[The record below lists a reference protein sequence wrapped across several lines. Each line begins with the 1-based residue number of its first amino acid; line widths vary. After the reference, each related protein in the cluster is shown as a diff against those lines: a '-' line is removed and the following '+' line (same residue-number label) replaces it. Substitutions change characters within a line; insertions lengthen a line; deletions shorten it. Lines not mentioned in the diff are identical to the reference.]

1 MPEITLTIDGKEV
14 SVERGATILEA
25 AEKAGVRI
33 PTLCHDKRLIPFG
46 ACRMCVVELKGR
58 RGLMPACFNPA
69 RNGMEVLTNTPAV
82 IEARKLQLQLI
93 LRHHPLDC
101 PVCEAAGA
109 CQLQNLVVEYGIE
122 EIPFPR
128 EAPKFPV
135 DLRSHF
141 IKRDS
146 NRCILCGCCVRICN
160 EVQGVNELSFV
171 NRGIRTE
178 ISTDFGRPLDC
189 EFCGQCVSAC
199 PVGALVYKPLGPMGR
214 PWEVTRT
221 ETVCAFCGLGCSML
235 LETKKGR
242 VIQVSSRYDIGTNEG
257 NLCVKGR
264 FGWTCVQADGRLT
277 KPLVRD
283 GERWA
288 ELSWGEAM
296 ERITGRWKEL
306 LAKGGGGTIAV
317 LGSARLTNEEAYVLQ
332 RLARGVLGTP
342 NLDHG
347 AGLSYAPLLHGVG
360 PVLGYAAATN
370 GIREIREADVILAVC
385 GDFKETHPVAKN
397 QVVLASGRRKS
408 KVIVLDHVHTS
419 LCDLTG
425 AEAVFVRPGTEG
437 LALRGM
443 IRCILEEGLWD
454 RAFVENRTE
463 GIEALREAVEPFGLD
478 FVAQRTGAR
487 EAQIREAAGA
497 FARAGTGCIL
507 MSSGTLGVGDPVDLA
522 RAAACLAALVGKVGR
537 RGCGLHIY
545 GEKANSQGAL
555 DMGLVPGFLPGYV
568 SLGDPEGRKALEE
581 LWGVTL
587 PQAAGHTARAILQG
601 CAEGSIEGLYVVGE
615 NPIGTYPDRAW
626 VQEALGKVKF
636 LVVQDLFMSETAKL
650 AHVVLPV
657 ASFAEK
663 DGTFTSVDRRIQ
675 RLRKSLAPLDGV
687 KTDLEIFMDLAAAM
701 GKAFPY
707 RGPEDVL
714 EEVGRSVSLYRGI
727 RWGEIPSGGLA
738 WPLGGDGGPRG
749 TTLLYAEEFPQGRA
763 RLELG
768 PWDEGPLQGGGKD
781 FPWVLH
787 PQTRWFHSGT
797 FSTWSPSLME
807 VCPGP
812 TVLLHWEDAEE
823 AGLREGD
830 QARVISA
837 RGELA
842 APVRTRL
849 RGPRGV
855 VQVAHHF
862 KEQALNRLLGWGEG
876 LTWVRVEKAS

>member
-1 MPEITLTIDGKEV
+1 MTIDGIEV

-25 AEKAGVRI
+25 AEKAGVKI

-58 RGLMPACFNPA
+58 RGLTPACFNPA
-69 RNGMEVLTNTPAV
+69 RNGMEVLTNTPTV

-101 PVCEAAGA
+101 PVCEAGGA
-109 CQLQNLVVEYGIE
+109 CKLQNLVMEYGIE

-128 EAPKFPV
+128 EAPRFPV

-141 IKRDS
+141 IKRDT

-199 PVGALVYKPLGPMGR
+199 PVGALVYKPIGPMGR
-214 PWEVTRT
+214 PWEVART
-221 ETVCAFCGLGCSML
+221 ESVCAFCGLGCSMV
-235 LETKKGR
+235 LETKRGK

-264 FGWTCVQADGRLT
+264 FGWTFVQAEDRLT
-277 KPLVRD
+277 KPLIRD
-283 GERWA
+283 GQRWA
-288 ELSWGEAM
+288 EVSWGEAI
-296 ERITGRWKEL
+296 ERVTGHWREIL
-306 LAKGGGGTIAV
+306 SHGGGGALAV

-347 AGLSYAPLLHGVG
+347 AGLSYAALLDGVG

-370 GIREIREADVILAVC
+370 GIRDIREADVILAVC

-408 KVIVLDHVHTS
+408 RVIVLDHVHTS
-419 LCDLTG
+419 LCDLAG
-425 AEAVFVRPGTEG
+425 ADAIFVRPGTEG
-437 LALRGM
+437 LAIRGM
-443 IRCILEEGLWD
+443 IRCILDEGLWD

-463 GIEALREAVEPFGLD
+463 GIEKLREALGALD
-478 FVAQRTGAR
+478 LETVAERTGASGS
-487 EAQIREAAGA
+487 QLREAAKA
-497 FARAGTGCIL
+497 FAQAGTGCIL
-507 MSSGTLGVGDPVDLA
+507 MSLGTLNVGDPVDVA

-537 RGCGLHIY
+537 KGCGLHIY

-555 DMGLVPGFLPGYV
+555 DMGLVPGLLPGYV
-568 SLGDPEGRKALEE
+568 SLVDQEGRKAFED
-581 LWGVTL
+581 LWQVSL
-587 PQAAGHTARAILQG
+587 PQSEGRGARAILEG
-601 CAEGSIEGLYVVGE
+601 CEGGPVQGLYVVGE
-615 NPIGTYPDRAW
+615 NPVGTYPDRAW
-626 VQEALGKVKF
+626 VERALGKVGF

-650 AHVVLPV
+650 AHVVLPA

-675 RLRKSLAPLDGV
+675 RLRKALAPADGA
-687 KTDLEIFMDLAAAM
+687 KTDLDIFMELAAAM
-701 GKAFPY
+701 GAAFPY

-714 EEVGRSVSLYRGI
+714 EEIGRGVVLYKGI
-727 RWGEIPSGGLA
+727 KWGEIPSGGLA
-738 WPLGGDGGPRG
+738 WPLQGEAGPKG
-749 TTLLYAEEFPQGRA
+749 TPDLYAEEFPHGRA
-763 RLELG
+763 RLELK
-768 PWDEGPLQGGGKD
+768 PWSDGPLQGNGKD
-781 FPWVLH
+781 FPWILH

-823 AGLREGD
+823 VGLHDGD

-837 RGELA
+837 RGEVV
-842 APVRTRL
+842 APVTTRV

-855 VQVAHHF
+855 VQVPHHF
-862 KEQALNRLLGWGEG
+862 KDQALNRLVGWEEG
-876 LTWVRVEKAS
+876 TVRVRVEKA

>member
-1 MPEITLTIDGKEV
+1 MSKITLTIDGIEV

-25 AEKAGVRI
+25 AEKAGIRI

-58 RGLMPACFNPA
+58 RGLTPACFNPA
-69 RNGMEVLTNTPAV
+69 RNGMEVLTNTPTV
-82 IEARKLQLQLI
+82 VEARKLQLQLI

-101 PVCEAAGA
+101 PVCEAGGA

-122 EIPFPR
+122 EVLFQR
-128 EAPKFPV
+128 ESPKFPV

-141 IKRDS
+141 IKRDM

-171 NRGIRTE
+171 HRGIRTE

-214 PWEVTRT
+214 PWEVART
-221 ETVCAFCGLGCSML
+221 ETICAYCGLGCSL
-235 LETKKGR
+235 VLETKRGK
-242 VIQVSSRYDIGTNEG
+242 IAQVSSRYDIGSNEG

-264 FGWTCVQADGRLT
+264 FGWTYVQAEGRLT
-277 KPLVRD
+277 KPMIRD
-283 GERWA
+283 GHRWA
-288 ELSWGEAM
+288 EISWGEAI
-296 ERITGRWKEL
+296 ERIAGQWREISSQ
-306 LAKGGGGTIAV
+306 GGGGALAV

-332 RLARGVLGTP
+332 RLARGVLGTSH
-342 NLDHG
+342 LDHG
-347 AGLSYAPLLHGVG
+347 AGLSYAPLLAGVR
-360 PVLGYAAATN
+360 PVLGYPAATSP
-370 GIREIREADVILAVC
+370 IRDIREADVILAVC

-419 LCDLTG
+419 LSDLMG
-425 AEAVFVRPGTEG
+425 AEAIFVRPGMEG
-437 LALRGM
+437 LAIRGM
-443 IRCILEEGLWD
+443 IRCILDEGLWD

-463 GIEALREAVEPFGLD
+463 GIEELREAVEPFALD
-478 FVAQRTGAR
+478 VVAERTGAP
-487 EAQIREAAGA
+487 EAQLREAAKA
-497 FARAGTGCIL
+497 FARAGTGSIL
-507 MSSGTLGVGDPVDLA
+507 MSMGTWGVGDAVDLA
-522 RAAACLAALVGKVGR
+522 RAAACLAVLVGKVGR
-537 RGCGLHIY
+537 KGCGLHIY

-568 SLGDPEGRKALEE
+568 PMEDQEGRKAFED
-581 LWGVTL
+581 LWHVSL
-587 PQAAGHTARAILQG
+587 PPSEGRGAMAILEG
-601 CAEGSIEGLYVVGE
+601 CENGQVQGLYVVGE
-615 NPIGTYPDRAW
+615 NPVGTYPDKAW
-626 VQEALGKVKF
+626 VERALGKVRF
-636 LVVQDLFMSETAKL
+636 LVVQDLFMSETAEL
-650 AHVVLPV
+650 AHMVLPV

-675 RLRKSLAPLDGV
+675 RLRKALATTAGV
-687 KTDLEIFMDLAAAM
+687 KTDLEIFMELAAAM
-701 GKAFPY
+701 GAAFPY
-707 RGPEDVL
+707 GGPEDVL
-714 EEVGRSVSLYRGI
+714 EEIGRGVGLYRGI
-727 RWGEIPSGGLA
+727 KWGEIPSGGLA
-738 WPLGGDGGPRG
+738 WPLQGDAKPEG
-749 TTLLYAEEFPQGRA
+749 TPNLYAEEFPQGRA
-763 RLELG
+763 RLRLE
-768 PWDEGPLQGGGKD
+768 PREDRPLQGNGRE

-812 TVLLHWEDAEE
+812 TVILHWEDAEE
-823 AGLREGD
+823 VGLHDGD

-837 RGELA
+837 KGEVVG
-842 APVRTRL
+842 PVSTKV

-855 VQVAHHF
+855 VQAPHHF
-862 KEQALNRLLGWGEG
+862 KDQALNRLVGWGEG
-876 LTWVRVEKAS
+876 IVWVRVEKA